1 MRPSLKRAGPI
12 ALVVLLLALLVLPAS
27 ALATA
32 DDLKQAQTDAGL
44 GDTVPINTLWVVIAA
59 IFVLLMQAGFAMLEI
74 GFSRAKNAGTGVAK
88 IITNLSIAAICYW
101 AVGFAFAFG
110 SADVLGISSSI
121 LGSNGFFLQFSGN
134 PVEAIPVMGVSDA
147 TIESKFLF
155 QFAFCAVS
163 LAIVWGSTL
172 ERIKYSAYV
181 IYAIVFAAIIYPIGS
196 HWVFGGGWL
205 QNGDTPLLPT
215 GMQDFAGSTA
225 VHLIG
230 ATGALAALLL
240 LGPRK
245 GKYGPD
251 GKPRVIPGQSMP
263 LVGLGVL
270 ILFFGWFG
278 FNPGSTLSATDGRLA
293 EVAVVTL
300 LGAAGGVI
308 GAFVAS
314 QIKLKK
320 IDIGMVANGVI
331 AGLVAITAPSG
342 YVEAWAGPPIGFVG
356 GLIVVF
362 GVIAIDKKIDDP
374 IGATSAHG
382 LAGIWGTISC
392 GFFTSPRLAQYNAFG
407 DPDGGL
413 LYSGEVTQLVAQ
425 TVGVLVAF
433 TFVFALSY
441 ATFAIIK
448 ATIGLRVS
456 EEEEDAGLDIVEHG
470 MYGYPEQFIP
480 LPEIGAASTGPAS
493 ALGDDALP
501 APAARATRSP
511 GEVPA

>member
-1 MRPSLKRAGPI
+1 MRSTLKRAGPL
-12 ALVVLLLALLVLPAS
+12 ALVALLALLILPAS
-27 ALATA
+27 SFATA
-32 DDLKQAQTDAGL
+32 DDLRQAGEGTLD
-44 GDTVPINTLWVVIAA
+44 DTIPINTLWVLIAA
-59 IFVLLMQAGFAMLEI
+59 VLVLFMQAGFAMLEI
-74 GFSRAKNAGTGVAK
+74 GFSRGKNAGTGVAK
-88 IITNLSIAAICYW
+88 ILTNLSIAAVCYW

-110 SADVLGISSSI
+110 SADVLGISSQL
-121 LGSNGFFLQFSGN
+121 LGSNGFFLQLSSN
-134 PVEAIPVMGVSDA
+134 PAESLPVMGLSTA
-147 TIESKFLF
+147 TVEAKFLF

-181 IYAIVFAAIIYPIGS
+181 IYAIVFASIIYPIGS

-205 QNGDTPLLPT
+205 QNGETGLMPT

-251 GKPRVIPGQSMP
+251 GKPRVIPGHSMP
-263 LVGLGVL
+263 LVGLGVI

-278 FNPGSTLSATDGRLA
+278 FNAGSTLGITDGRLA

-308 GAFVAS
+308 GAFAAS
-314 QIKLKK
+314 QIRLKT
-320 IDIGMVANGVI
+320 IDIGMIGNGMI

-342 YVEAWAGPPIGFVG
+342 YVEAWAGPPIGFVA

-362 GVIAIDKKIDDP
+362 GVIAIDKKLDDP
-374 IGATSAHG
+374 IGALSAHG
-382 LAGIWGTISC
+382 LAGVWGTLSC
-392 GFFTSPRLAQYNAFG
+392 GLFTAPRLAEYNAFG
-407 DPDGGL
+407 NPEGGL
-413 LYSGEVTQLVAQ
+413 LYGGGFDQLIAQ
-425 TVGVLVAF
+425 AVGVMIAF

-448 ATIGLRVS
+448 ATIGLRVTD
-456 EEEEDAGLDIVEHG
+456 EQEDAGLDIVEHG
-470 MYGYPEQFIP
+470 MYGYPEAFIP
-480 LPEIGAASTGPAS
+480 LPEIGAESTGPAS
-493 ALGDDALP
+493 GFGASQ
-501 APAARATRSP
+501 PAATSTPASAARHE
-511 GEVPA
+511 EVTA

>member
-1 MRPSLKRAGPI
+1 
-12 ALVVLLLALLVLPAS
+12 
-27 ALATA
+27 
-32 DDLKQAQTDAGL
+32 
-44 GDTVPINTLWVVIAA
+44 
-59 IFVLLMQAGFAMLEI
+59 MQAGFAMLEI

-88 IITNLSIAAICYW
+88 ILTNLSIAAVCYW

-110 SADVLGISSSI
+110 SSDVLGISSQL
-121 LGSNGFFLQFSGN
+121 LGSNGFFLEFTGN
-134 PVEAIPVMGVSDA
+134 PVEAIPVMGVSNA
-147 TIESKFLF
+147 TIEAKFLF

-181 IYAIVFAAIIYPIGS
+181 IYAIVFASIIYPIGS

-205 QNGDTPLLPT
+205 QNGETPLLAT

-251 GKPRVIPGQSMP
+251 GKPQVIPGHSMP
-263 LVGLGVL
+263 LVGLGVI
-270 ILFFGWFG
+270 ILFVGWFG
-278 FNPGSTLSATDGRLA
+278 FNAGSTLGATDARLA

-314 QIKLKK
+314 QFTLKT
-320 IDIGMVANGVI
+320 IDIGMVGNGVI

-342 YVEAWAGPPIGFVG
+342 YVEAWAGPPIGFVA
-356 GLIVVF
+356 GLIVVY
-362 GVIAIDKKIDDP
+362 GVITIDKKLDDP
-374 IGATSAHG
+374 IGALSAHG
-382 LAGIWGTISC
+382 LAGIWGTLAC
-392 GFFTSPRLAQYNAFG
+392 GIFTAPRLAQYNAFG
-407 DPDGGL
+407 DPEGGL
-413 LYSGEVTQLVAQ
+413 LYSGSFTQLGAQ
-425 TVGVLVAF
+425 AVGVLIAF
-433 TFVFALSY
+433 TFVFSLSY
-441 ATFAIIK
+441 ITFAAIK
-448 ATIGLRVS
+448 ATIGLRVTD
-456 EEEEDAGLDIVEHG
+456 EEEEAGLDIVEHG

-480 LPEIGAASTGPAS
+480 LPEIGAASTGPAAAS
-493 ALGDDALP
+493 GAA
-501 APAARATRSP
+501 APVTAAAAAAPRPTEGSS
-511 GEVPA
+511 

>member
-1 MRPSLKRAGPI
+1 MDF
-12 ALVVLLLALLVLPAS
+12 V
-27 ALATA
+27 LATA
-32 DDLKQAQTDAGL
+32 DDLAKAIDGTL
-44 GDTVPINTLWVVIAA
+44 PDTVPANTLWVVVAA
-59 IFVLLMQAGFAMLEI
+59 VFVLLMQAGFAMLEI
-74 GFSRAKNAGTGVAK
+74 GFSRMKNAGTGVAK
-88 IITNLSIAAICYW
+88 ILTNLSIAAICYW

-110 SADVLGISSSI
+110 SADVLGVSSSI
-121 LGSNGFFLQFSGN
+121 IGSNGFFLQFSGN
-134 PVEAIPVMGVSDA
+134 GADSFPVMGFSDA
-147 TIESKFLF
+147 VPEAKFLF

-205 QNGDTPLLPT
+205 QNGDTPLMAT

-230 ATGALAALLL
+230 ATGAFAALLL

-251 GKPRVIPGQSMP
+251 GKPRAIPGHSMP
-263 LVGLGVL
+263 LVGLGVI

-278 FNPGSTLSATDGRLA
+278 FNPGSTLNITDTRLA
-293 EVAVVTL
+293 DVAVTTL

-308 GAFVAS
+308 GAFVAT
-314 QIKLKK
+314 QIKQRT
-320 IDIGMVANGVI
+320 IDIGMVANGLI

-342 YVEAWAGPPIGFVG
+342 YVEAWAGPIIGFVA

-362 GVIAIDKKIDDP
+362 GVIWIDKRIDDP

-392 GFFTSPRLAQYNAFG
+392 GLFTAPRLAEYNAFG

-413 LYSGEVTQLVAQ
+413 VYSGHFTQLAAQ
-425 TVGVLVAF
+425 AVGVLVAF

-441 ATFAIIK
+441 LTFAAMK

-456 EEEEDAGLDIVEHG
+456 DEDEEAGLDIIEHG

-480 LPEIGAASTGPAS
+480 QSEIGSGIP
-493 ALGDDALP
+493 GRPDVP
-501 APAARATRSP
+501 APAHRGATATAVT
-511 GEVPA
+511 GEATV